1 MFCIFFFLM
10 IRRPPRSTL
19 FPYTTLFR
27 SRHLRSQLVDV
38 NRRQRAAACFLVVRL
53 LRRFGLRLALPWRSL
68 GGSVI
73 GWLLFD
79 LSDHI
84 QRFAIAYDF
93 EVNILIQLCL
103 RHHAPQ
109 RIYILHFATIEF
121 ADQVAALQFRLS
133 CGRPR
138 HYLIDHHPF
147 VVGAPLS
154 WLQRSRLDAKVTSND
169 SPLLQQALEGG
180 TNRVRRNSKA
190 NARGSLAR

>member
-53 LRRFGLRLALPWRSL
+53 LRRFGLRLALPLRSL

-79 LSDHI
+79 LSGHI

-93 EVNILIQLCL
+93 KFNILIQLCL
-103 RHHAPQ
+103 RYHAPQ

-121 ADQVAALQFRLS
+121 ADHVAALQFRLS
-133 CGRPR
+133 CGRSR
-138 HYLIDHHPF
+138 HYLVNDYTF
-147 VVGAPLS
+147 VLGAGLPR
-154 WLQRSRLDAKVTSND
+154 LQRSRLDPKVTAND
-169 SPLLQQALEGG
+169 SSLLQQTLEGG